1 MKKTLITVA
10 VILVVI
16 VAGLLVA
23 PVFIPV
29 ETYKA
34 QIETAAREA
43 TGRELKIDGDISLSL
58 LPRLAIEAE
67 NVSFANAPGA
77 AEPQMASIEKLAV
90 QLQILPL
97 LSREV
102 KLDRLVLVRPSILLE
117 VDAQGRPN
125 WAFETASKTSGAPA
139 QESEAPAAEPSGDSD
154 GGAAVANVALG
165 EVRLEGGRLAYR
177 DARSGAAYEVED
189 VNMDVSLASLDSPL
203 NAEGG
208 LVWNGKTV
216 SLELAADRPRAL
228 LEGGTTSLGLKID
241 SEPVQLR
248 YDGSLDKGQTLQMAA
263 AVDLNVPSI
272 RALAAW
278 AGTPLELAGD
288 GLGPFAIRGKLAA
301 TPTRFAFTEAEIG
314 LDGMAGQGA
323 LTADI
328 SGAKPDIRGEL
339 KLDVLDANKYL
350 PPEAA
355 STARPRPTGT
365 PRAMAT
371 AGTRPASPKPQ
382 EWSDE
387 PIDLA
392 GLQAVNLDFDLV
404 RPGHPDPQDQD
415 RRVGARPVAIK
426 DGLLT
431 ADLRQL
437 KLYEGIGRA
446 ELALDGRGASP
457 SLRNSFTLT
466 GVNAGTLL
474 TDAADF
480 DRLGRQRRHRDLAS
494 APPARARRR
503 WCRPSMAT
511 ARSSFVDGAIRGI
524 NLAQMIRNVT
534 SAFTDTGECPE
545 NRLRGAFRDLQ
556 DRSGG
561 SSGTMTCSCSI
572 RCCGSTAPVPQTCRS
587 GPSSTGS
594 SRRPWGPSRARAAR
608 RRLKGLIA
616 VPVIVEGPWHDLTYR
631 PDLAAVGRRRSRQG
645 DRGAPKMPW
654 KGPKMPAKSLLK
666 GLTGQGG
673 GEETS
678 GGRWREGG
686 TNRIPSTH

>member
-1 MKKTLITVA
+1 MKKTLIAFA

-23 PVFIPV
+23 PAFIPV
-29 ETYKA
+29 ETYKG
-34 QIETAAREA
+34 QIQTAAREA
-43 TGRELKIDGDISLSL
+43 TGRELTIDGDISLSL

-77 AEPQMASIEKLAV
+77 SEPQMASIEKLAV

-125 WAFETASKTSGAPA
+125 WVFETAK
-139 QESEAPAAEPSGDSD
+139 APAAGQEAEPSTAEPSEPSAD
-154 GGAAVANVALG
+154 GGGTAVANVALG

-203 NAEGG
+203 KAEGG
-208 LVWNGKTV
+208 LVWNGKTI

-228 LEGGTTSLGLKID
+228 LEGGTTSLGLKIE
-241 SEPVQLR
+241 SEPVQLS
-248 YDGSLDKGQTLQMAA
+248 YDGSLDKAESIQMAA

-272 RALAAW
+272 RGLAAW
-278 AGTPLELAGD
+278 AGTPLELEGD
-288 GLGPFAIRGKLAA
+288 GLGPFAIKGKLSA

-323 LTADI
+323 VTADI

-339 KLDVLDANKYL
+339 KLDILDANKYL
-350 PPEAA
+350 PPEAVDGDA
-355 STARPRPTGT
+355 EPDSDGGGES
-365 PRAMAT
+365 
-371 AGTRPASPKPQ
+371 AGESGPQ

-392 GLQAVNLDFDLV
+392 GLQALNLDFDLSV
-404 RPGHPDPQDQD
+404 QGIRIRKIEIGESAL
-415 RRVGARPVAIK
+415 GIAIK

-446 ELALDGRGASP
+446 ELALDGRDATP
-457 SLRNSFTLT
+457 RLRNSFTLT

-480 DRLGRQRRHRDLAS
+480 DRLEGSGDIEISLS
-494 APPARARRR
+494 ATGKSQKAMVQTLDGDGAIK
-503 WCRPSMAT
+503 
-511 ARSSFVDGAIRGI
+511 FVDGAIRGI

-534 SAFTDTGECPE
+534 SAFTDTG
-545 NRLRGAFRDLQ
+545 GAQKTDFAEL
-556 DRSGG
+556 
-561 SSGTMTCSCSI
+561 SGTFKITQGNFRNEDLLLLNPLLRVTGAGTANLPKRTVRYRI
-572 RCCGSTAPVPQTCRS
+572 EPKAVGSLEGQGGDSA
-587 GPSSTGS
+587 
-594 SRRPWGPSRARAAR
+594 
-608 RRLKGLIA
+608 LKGIA
-616 VPVIVEGPWHDLTYR
+616 VPVIIEGPWHALTYR
-631 PDLAAVGRRRSRQG
+631 PDLAAVIGGGLGKVTESPK
-645 DRGAPKMPW
+645 DALKGAKDA
-654 KGPKMPAKSLLK
+654 GESLLK
-666 GLTGQGG
+666 GLTGKGG
-673 GEETS
+673 DEETP
-678 GGRWREGG
+678 EAGG
-686 TNRIPSTH
+686 TQEAPPKPVDALKKLFGD